1 MYQLIVFGPPGVG
14 KGTQAELIAKKLV
27 FSHISTGEILRKAVS
42 EGTELGMKAK
52 AIMDIGNLVPDEI
65 MNGIVKEAL
74 ADSSSNGFILDGY
87 PRTVEQARALANT
100 FSELNMGEVTVLN
113 LIADDEEITQR
124 LLKRGRTDDTKETI
138 ANRLKVYYESTE
150 PVKQF
155 YTEMGIVK
163 DVYGVGDVDEIS
175 KLLLEELH

>member
-14 KGTQAELIAKKLV
+14 KGTQAELIAKKLGL
-27 FSHISTGEILRKAVS
+27 SHISTGEILRKAVS

-52 AIMDIGNLVPDEI
+52 AIMDIGNLVPDDI

-74 ADSSSNGFILDGY
+74 AGSSANGFILDGY
-87 PRTVEQARALANT
+87 PRTVEQARALAIT
-100 FSELNMGEVTVLN
+100 FRELNMGEVTVIN

>member
-14 KGTQAELIAKKLV
+14 KGTQAELIAKKLGL
-27 FSHISTGEILRKAVS
+27 SHISTGEILRKAVS

>member
-14 KGTQAELIAKKLV
+14 KGTQAELIAKKLGL
-27 FSHISTGEILRKAVS
+27 SHISTGEILRKAVS

-52 AIMDIGNLVPDEI
+52 AIMDIGNLVPDDI

-74 ADSSSNGFILDGY
+74 AGSSANGFILDGY
-87 PRTVEQARALANT
+87 PRTVEQARALAIT
-100 FSELNMGEVTVLN
+100 FRELNMGEVTVIN

-138 ANRLKVYYESTE
+138 ANRLKVYYKSTE
-150 PVKQF
+150 PVKKF
-155 YTEMGIVK
+155 YTELGIVK
-163 DVYGVGDVDEIS
+163 DIYGVGDVDEIS
-175 KLLLEELH
+175 KLLLEELD

>member
-14 KGTQAELIAKKLV
+14 KGTQAELIAKKLGL
-27 FSHISTGEILRKAVS
+27 SHISTGEILRKAVS

-74 ADSSSNGFILDGY
+74 ADSGSNGFILDGY

>member
-14 KGTQAELIAKKLV
+14 KGTQAELIAKKLGL
-27 FSHISTGEILRKAVS
+27 SHISTGEILRKAVS
-42 EGTELGMKAK
+42 DGTELGMKAK

-74 ADSSSNGFILDGY
+74 AGSSENGFILDGY
-87 PRTVEQARALANT
+87 PRTVEQARALTYT
-100 FSELNMGEVTVLN
+100 FSELNMGEVTVIN

-124 LLKRGRTDDTKETI
+124 LLKRGRTDDTRETI
-138 ANRLKVYYESTE
+138 ANRLKVYYKSTE

-155 YTEMGIVK
+155 YTELGIVK
-163 DVYGVGDVDEIS
+163 DIYGVGDVDEIS